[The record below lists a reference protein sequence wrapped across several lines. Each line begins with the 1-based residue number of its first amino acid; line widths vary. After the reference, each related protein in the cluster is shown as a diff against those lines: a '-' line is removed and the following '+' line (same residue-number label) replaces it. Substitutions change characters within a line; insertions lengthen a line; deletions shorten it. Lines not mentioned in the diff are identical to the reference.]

1 MIESVLNKFKAMAD
15 GDTDGGIW
23 SAGMIQ
29 GLIHDIPTVEEL
41 IDRIVADA
49 EAIIKGRLRSMIK

>member
-1 MIESVLNKFKAMAD
+1 MEH

-29 GLIHDIPTVEEL
+29 GLINDIPTVKEL
-41 IDRIVADA
+41 VDRIVAEAEEIIDGRLAQMVHRYA
-49 EAIIKGRLRSMIK
+49 EAAQ

>member
-1 MIESVLNKFKAMAD
+1 MDE

-29 GLIHDIPTVEEL
+29 GLIHDIPTVKEL

-49 EAIIKGRLRSMIK
+49 ESIIKGRLESMIK

>member
-1 MIESVLNKFKAMAD
+1 MEEGDAD
-15 GDTDGGIW
+15 DGIW

-29 GLIHDIPTVEEL
+29 GLIHDIPSVEEL

-49 EAIIKGRLRSMIK
+49 EEIIKKRLNGVVVS